1 MPDLTFYELRH
12 RCGHHFYVTLGF
24 SADEGGPTGPQGGS
38 QILHTYGH
46 GAHGALDRLQK
57 GTAVKSATRLPL
69 SSVQGA
75 S

>member
-1 MPDLTFYELRH
+1 MR
-12 RCGHHFYVTLGF
+12 R
-24 SADEGGPTGPQGGS
+24 APTGPQGGS

-46 GAHGALDRLQK
+46 GAHGALDRLRK